1 MNIIAST
8 SKQPYVE
15 FVAEMLNEFEKCNI
29 RGIAVVALC
38 DDCNLTGYWN
48 MGLRGKEEAK
58 AEINHDCIDEFIMNN
73 ADRYEQLFDKS
84 REEELEE

>member
-15 FVAEMLNEFEKCNI
+15 FIAEVLNEFEQHNI
-29 RGIAVVALC
+29 CGIAVVALC

-48 MGLRGKEEAK
+48 MSLNKKEMAK
-58 AEINHDCIDEFIMNN
+58 TEINHDCIDELIKNN
-73 ADRYEQLFDKS
+73 ADRYSQIFDAA
-84 REEELEE
+84 REGEFEV